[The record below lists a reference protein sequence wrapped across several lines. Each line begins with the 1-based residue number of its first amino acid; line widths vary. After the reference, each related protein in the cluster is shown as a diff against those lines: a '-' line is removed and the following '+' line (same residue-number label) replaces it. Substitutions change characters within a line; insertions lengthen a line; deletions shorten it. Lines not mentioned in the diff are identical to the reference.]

1 MTSATRLV
9 KSRSTGRVCVGGG
22 RRETDRARLLGHL
35 ASAIDGP
42 DAGVKAKSDIV
53 AVAQRL
59 TRVAQAHVVEET
71 TVERPQVAESR
82 GAARAIDF
90 EHRMSPVGQNVE
102 GQMLLKQA
110 QRSS

>member
-9 KSRSTGRVCVGGG
+9 KDRSGFAGEGGG
-22 RRETDRARLLGHL
+22 RERDRARLLGRL

-59 TRVAQAHVVEET
+59 TRVAQAHVVEEA
-71 TVERPQVAESR
+71 TVERPQVTESR

-90 EHRMSPVGQNVE
+90 EHRMFACRTE
-102 GQMLLKQA
+102 GPDAAHKQA
-110 QRSS
+110 QRIS